1 MKMPTL
7 ATLDLNTPARITA
20 VDWDGLNASEAQ
32 RLQGFGF
39 EVGAQVE
46 ALHRAGLFGRDPL
59 AVKIGRMTIA
69 LRKAQAAA
77 IEVAT
82 L

>member
-1 MKMPTL
+1 MTSL
-7 ATLDLNTPARITA
+7 ATINLNIPARITA
-20 VDWDGLNASEAQ
+20 IAWDSLNASEAT
-32 RLQGFGF
+32 RLQAFGF
-39 EVGAQVE
+39 EIGAQVE

-59 AVKIGRMTIA
+59 AVKVGRMTIA

-77 IEVAT
+77 IEVVA

>member
-1 MKMPTL
+1 MTSL
-7 ATLDLNTPARITA
+7 ASIALNIPARITA
-20 VDWDGLNASEAQ
+20 IDWDELNPSEVTRMQA
-32 RLQGFGF
+32 FGF

-69 LRKAQAAA
+69 LRKAQALA
-77 IEVAT
+77 INVT
-82 L
+82 PL